1 MAELGRSVL
10 KGEGI
15 TKVFG
20 YGKTR
25 TTAVDHVD
33 FDFREGE
40 VISIVGESGSGKT
53 TIARMIL
60 GLINVTEGNMYF
72 NGQPRD
78 ISSGKKRK
86 EYWKNIQAVFQD
98 PFSLLQHVQQD
109 RLCGFSTASTWPAAG
124 TSPKRRRKS

>member
-1 MAELGRSVL
+1 MAELGKSVL

-25 TTAVDHVD
+25 TVAVDHVD

-53 TIARMIL
+53 TIARMIPVSYTHL
-60 GLINVTEGNMYF
+60 DVYKR
-72 NGQPRD
+72 QP
-78 ISSGKKRK
+78 
-86 EYWKNIQAVFQD
+86 F
-98 PFSLLQHVQQD
+98 
-109 RLCGFSTASTWPAAG
+109 
-124 TSPKRRRKS
+124 